1 MDSDEA
7 DRTAQLKRLRRT
19 IAEQWPD
26 RRTKETVLRV
36 LDEMVYEAYEEAGR
50 EGPA

>member
-1 MDSDEA
+1 MDSDEE

-19 IAEQWPD
+19 IAERWPGG
-26 RRTKETVLRV
+26 RTKEIVLRV
-36 LDEMVYEAYEEAGR
+36 LDEMVHEAYEETGR